1 MVEEFYTTKVLPH
14 SIKFYLPRTE
24 GYMDVV
30 KEIASKYG
38 SMSLIEFDGYFEGK
52 FEPEKYTRLEVHAE
66 IMEEQKIIEYA
77 NKIRKRLKQNSLGLE
92 IDNKLILVV
101 KRWKSQLNAECL
113 LSLADY
119 VRVREQFQSFEL
131 SRPKNENS
139 EEKSNLI

>member
-1 MVEEFYTTKVLPH
+1 MAEEFYTTKVLPH

-66 IMEEQKIIEYA
+66 ILDERHVIEYA
-77 NKIRKRLKQNSLGLE
+77 NAIRARLKQNSLGLE
-92 IDNKLILVV
+92 VDNKLILVT
-101 KRWKSQLNAECL
+101 KQ
-113 LSLADY
+113 
-119 VRVREQFQSFEL
+119 
-131 SRPKNENS
+131 
-139 EEKSNLI
+139 

>member
-1 MVEEFYTTKVLPH
+1 MVEEFYTAKVLPH

-66 IMEEQKIIEYA
+66 IMEEQQIIEYA
-77 NKIRKRLKQNSLGLE
+77 NKIRIKLKQNSIGLE
-92 IDNKLILVV
+92 VDNKLILVV

-119 VRVREQFQSFEL
+119 VGVR
-131 SRPKNENS
+131 
-139 EEKSNLI
+139 

>member
-1 MVEEFYTTKVLPH
+1 MVEEFYTAKVLPH

-101 KRWKSQLNAECL
+101 KR
-113 LSLADY
+113 
-119 VRVREQFQSFEL
+119 
-131 SRPKNENS
+131 
-139 EEKSNLI
+139 